1 MMNNKQTISR
11 RGLIKGSIGGFAGLS
26 AGALGAPAIINA
38 SDDTIRVGHITPR
51 SGFLGTLG
59 DYGFRGVNLAV
70 EELNAAGEY
79 WEGKSISFRRTV
91 LVLQWQRPRHRN

>member
-1 MMNNKQTISR
+1 MITPIKIMGKEKDHDDNKQTISR

-59 DYGFRGVNLAV
+59 GLWVSRG
-70 EELNAAGEY
+70 
-79 WEGKSISFRRTV
+79 
-91 LVLQWQRPRHRN
+91 

>member
-38 SDDTIRVGHITPR
+38 SDDTNRVGHITQR

-59 DYGFRGVNLAV
+59 DYGYRGWVGFFSKYFSFLEKGTYRGVA
-70 EELNAAGEY
+70 
-79 WEGKSISFRRTV
+79 KK
-91 LVLQWQRPRHRN
+91 